1 MEIENKKDKKM
12 RGVDRGGVVY
22 WLAREKGKKDE
33 NLRGN
38 DYVNMATFNAWIWL
52 VTVFAECFPLFWK
65 CPLMQ
70 LSPSPS
76 VLWVI

>member
-1 MEIENKKDKKM
+1 M

-38 DYVNMATFNAWIWL
+38 DYVNMPTFNAWI
-52 VTVFAECFPLFWK
+52 
-65 CPLMQ
+65 
-70 LSPSPS
+70 
-76 VLWVI
+76 